1 MMLILT
7 WDVCINRMCDSILQK
22 SQPNSNSSDF
32 DMNHDAIVQ
41 FHLRGFVEAVML
53 RQRWRELGGAILDK
67 ELPWWLRQ

>member
-32 DMNHDAIVQ
+32 DMNRDAIVQ

-53 RQRWRELGGAILDK
+53 RQRRRELGGAILDK